1 MTTPKRTDPLTR
13 EEVAKA
19 SDTFFDLFA
28 VVLDDAPEGTSIED
42 ALKMSET
49 IFTLAHKLRSD
60 DLYEDKLG
68 RFGFNKKE
76 S

>member
-1 MTTPKRTDPLTR
+1 MTKRSDPLTR

-19 SDTFFDLFA
+19 SETFFELFA
-28 VVLDDAPEGTSIED
+28 TVLDGAPEGTSIED

-60 DLYEDKLG
+60 DIYEDKLAS
-68 RFGFNKKE
+68 FGFNKKE